1 MSSKIVVRF
10 LGTSSMVPTKERNH
24 QSILLSYKNENIMID
39 CGEGTQRQM
48 RIAGIKPNSITKLLI
63 SHWHGDHVLGIA
75 GLLQTLAVSNYDKK
89 LEIYG
94 PKGTRQHFKWMFKAF
109 EFTRKIDYKIREV
122 SNGKFFENEDFKLYS
137 YKLEHKV
144 PCVGYRFVE
153 KDKIRIIKSKL
164 EKFGLKEGP
173 LIGKLQ
179 KGKSIIFKGKRI
191 KPDDVSFVEKGRI
204 VGIVTD
210 TGLCEN
216 CLKIADKADLLISE
230 ATFKTELSEKA
241 YEYSHL
247 TIKDAA
253 YIATKANVKQLIVTH
268 FSQRY
273 KSTSELEEEAKN
285 YFNNVRAA
293 YDFMKVTL

>member
-1 MSSKIVVRF
+1 MAAKITLRF

-24 QSILLSYKNENIMID
+24 QSILLSYKKDNIMVD
-39 CGEGTQRQM
+39 CGEGTQRQLK
-48 RIAGIKPNSITKLLI
+48 IAGLKANSITKLLI
-63 SHWHGDHVLGIA
+63 SHWHGDHVLGIP
-75 GLLQTLAVSNYDKK
+75 GLMQTLAVSNYDKT

-109 EFTRKIDYKIREV
+109 EFTRKIKYKIREV

-137 YKLEHKV
+137 YKLEHKI
-144 PCVGYRFVE
+144 PCVGYKFVE
-153 KDKIRIIKSKL
+153 KDKIRILPNKMKSI
-164 EKFGLKEGP
+164 GLKEGP

-179 KGKSIIFKGKRI
+179 KGRSINFKGKRI
-191 KPDDVSFVEKGRI
+191 KPEDVGFIEKGRTI
-204 VGIVTD
+204 GIITD

-216 CLKIADKADLLISE
+216 CLKIAENADLLVSE

-253 YIATKANVKQLIVTH
+253 YIATKANVKKLIVTH

-273 KSTSELEEEAKN
+273 KSSNEIEEEAKN

-293 YDFMKVTL
+293 YDFMKINL

>member
-1 MSSKIVVRF
+1 MAAKIIIHF

-24 QSILLSYKNENIMID
+24 QSILMSYKKDNILID
-39 CGEGTQRQM
+39 CGEGTQRQL
-48 RIAGIKPNSITKLLI
+48 RIAGLKATSITKLLI
-63 SHWHGDHVLGIA
+63 SHWHGDHVLGIP
-75 GLLQTLAVSNYDKK
+75 GLMQTLAVSNYEKT

-109 EFTRKIDYKIREV
+109 EFTRKIKYRIKEV

-137 YKLEHKV
+137 YKLEHKI

-153 KDKIRIIKSKL
+153 KDKMRIIRDKIK
-164 EKFGLKEGP
+164 KVGLKEGP
-173 LIGKLQ
+173 LVGKLQ

-191 KPDDVSFVEKGRI
+191 KPEEVSFIEKGRI
-204 VGIVTD
+204 IGIITD
-210 TGLCEN
+210 TGVCEN
-216 CLKIADKADLLISE
+216 CLRIAKDADLLISE
-230 ATFKTELSEKA
+230 ATFKTELAEKA

-247 TIKDAA
+247 TVKDSA
-253 YIATKANVKQLIVTH
+253 YIATRANVKKLILTH

-273 KSTSELEEEAKN
+273 KSSNEIEEEAKN

-293 YDFMKVTL
+293 YDFMKITV